1 MKKYIDVNKLKPE
14 WVCRTDGARVLAVSV
29 KSIKK
34 AESVEIEE
42 MLREIEG
49 KYRYRIKELEE
60 ALLEMVEQ
68 YGTYYDGE
76 EVKAPEYVAD
86 REAQIALEIQPH
98 ESMADVWERY
108 KKKWSEKNDRQE
120 QRD

>member
-1 MKKYIDVNKLKPE
+1 MKRYIDVNKLKPE

-42 MLREIEG
+42 MRREIEG